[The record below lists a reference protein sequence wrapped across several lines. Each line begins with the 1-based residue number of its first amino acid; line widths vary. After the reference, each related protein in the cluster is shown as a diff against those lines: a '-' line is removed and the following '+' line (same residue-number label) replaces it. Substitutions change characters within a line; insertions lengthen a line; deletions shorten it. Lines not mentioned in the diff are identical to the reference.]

1 MTRLYA
7 ILGAIGA
14 TVAAVFAAFFMGGK
28 NAKAKL
34 DAKQSKASLDAEINR
49 SKLDAEIDQDDDLAA
64 RARRS
69 GLRGPGTE

>member
-1 MTRLYA
+1 MSLSA
-7 ILGAIGA
+7 IAAIIISLIGSWAGVYFLGGR
-14 TVAAVFAAFFMGGK
+14 

-69 GLRGPGTE
+69 GLRGPDA